1 MPKAKD
7 NYIVFG
13 FDPYKFIEE
22 GLDIVK
28 KDGLRTIYNESKV
41 VGQSPIRGKDY
52 NWSGYK
58 SSSSKSFAEQFD
70 INSGLG
76 SFLDQDLLTR

>member
-22 GLDIVK
+22 GLDIVR
-28 KDGLRTIYNESKV
+28 KDGLRTIYEESSV
-41 VGQSPIRGKDY
+41 TSGGSVRGKDY
-52 NWSGYK
+52 NWHGYK
-58 SSSSKSFAEQFD
+58 SSSSKSFA
-70 INSGLG
+70 
-76 SFLDQDLLTR
+76 

>member
-28 KDGLRTIYNESKV
+28 KDGLRN
-41 VGQSPIRGKDY
+41 
-52 NWSGYK
+52 
-58 SSSSKSFAEQFD
+58 
-70 INSGLG
+70 L
-76 SFLDQDLLTR
+76 LDRIWRKAFN

>member
-28 KDGLRTIYNESKV
+28 KDNSQSKKNKLLLI
-41 VGQSPIRGKDY
+41 QEEKNIK
-52 NWSGYK
+52 
-58 SSSSKSFAEQFD
+58 SKS
-70 INSGLG
+70 IN
-76 SFLDQDLLTR
+76 LLISQTSIKADSLNIIKIFYKDT

>member
-28 KDGLRTIYNESKV
+28 KDGLRTIYKDSRV
-41 VGQSPIRGKDY
+41 PGDSSVQGKDY
-52 NWSGYK
+52 TWHG
-58 SSSSKSFAEQFD
+58 
-70 INSGLG
+70 
-76 SFLDQDLLTR
+76 